1 MVSRHIP
8 WWRQLAEIATVTS
21 KSMVTIPSSI
31 RRKYGIKN
39 GDKVQ
44 FVEVDGAVMMLPM
57 RTLSEMHGLDRQ
69 HAKALIEGV
78 RELNREHRK
87 EAHR

>member
-1 MVSRHIP
+1 
-8 WWRQLAEIATVTS
+8 
-21 KSMVTIPSSI
+21 MVTIPSSI
-31 RRKYGIKN
+31 RRKYGIRN

-44 FVEVDGAVMMLPM
+44 FVEVDGAVMMLPV
-57 RTLSEMHGLDRQ
+57 RTLSEMHGLDKQ
-69 HAKALIEGV
+69 HANALIEGV